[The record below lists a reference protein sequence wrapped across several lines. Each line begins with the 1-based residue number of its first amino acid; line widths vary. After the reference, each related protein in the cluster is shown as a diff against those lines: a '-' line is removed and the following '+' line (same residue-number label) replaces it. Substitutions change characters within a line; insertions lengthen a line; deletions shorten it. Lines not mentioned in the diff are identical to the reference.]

1 MCIMRHV
8 FKVYHITVLLQ
19 AINSLDFI
27 VVWYGLATPRC
38 VLGKNGLVCYSSLKM
53 NSGDYVY
60 ATKKYVAIYRQRCRE
75 RCRKYGL

>member
-53 NSGDYVY
+53 NSGD
-60 ATKKYVAIYRQRCRE
+60 
-75 RCRKYGL
+75 